1 MYKALGGNMKV
12 VICSCA
18 RCTAAGSE
26 FLLDSVHEVKSE
38 LLKAY
43 AFEKID
49 SKPEIEVDFTNIMD
63 EAKDAEDNAPLAEID
78 GTYYTKIKPEELM
91 EHIYNQY
98 TPKNEVK

>member
-1 MYKALGGNMKV
+1 MKV

-49 SKPEIEVDFTNIMD
+49 TKPEIDVDFTNIMD
-63 EAKDAEDNAPLAEID
+63 DVEDSENSTPLAKVD
-78 GTYYTKIKPEELM
+78 NTYYERIKPEELM
-91 EHIYNQY
+91 ENIYNKYQFN
-98 TPKNEVK
+98 NEVK

>member
-1 MYKALGGNMKV
+1 MKV

-26 FLLDSVHEVKSE
+26 FLLDSVHEVKSD

-49 SKPEIEVDFTNIMD
+49 TKPEIDVDFTNIMD
-63 EAKDAEDNAPLAEID
+63 DVEDSENSVPLAKVD
-78 GTYYTKIKPEELM
+78 DTYYEKIKPEELM
-91 EHIYNQY
+91 ENIYNKY
-98 TPKNEVK
+98 HFNNEVK

>member
-1 MYKALGGNMKV
+1 MKV

-26 FLLDSVHEVKSE
+26 FLLDSVHEVKSD

-49 SKPEIEVDFTNIMD
+49 TKPEIDVDFTNIMD
-63 EAKDAEDNAPLAEID
+63 DVEDSENSVPLAKVD
-78 GTYYTKIKPEELM
+78 DTYYEKIKPEELM
-91 EHIYNQY
+91 EDIYNKY
-98 TPKNEVK
+98 HFNNEVK

>member
-1 MYKALGGNMKV
+1 MKV

-49 SKPEIEVDFTNIMD
+49 TKPELDVDFTNIMD
-63 EAKDAEDNAPLAEID
+63 DVEDSDNSVPLAKVD
-78 GTYYTKIKPEELM
+78 DTYYEKIKPEELM
-91 EHIYNQY
+91 ENIYNQY
-98 TPKNEVK
+98 QFNNEVK

>member
-1 MYKALGGNMKV
+1 MKV

-26 FLLDSVHEVKSE
+26 FLLDSVHEVKSD

-49 SKPEIEVDFTNIMD
+49 TKPEIDVDFTNIMD
-63 EAKDAEDNAPLAEID
+63 DVEDSDNSVPLAKVD
-78 GTYYTKIKPEELM
+78 DTYYEKIKPEELM
-91 EHIYNQY
+91 ENIYNQY
-98 TPKNEVK
+98 QFNNEVK

>member
-1 MYKALGGNMKV
+1 MKV

-49 SKPEIEVDFTNIMD
+49 TKPELDVDFTNIMD
-63 EAKDAEDNAPLAEID
+63 DVEDSENSVPLAKVD
-78 GTYYTKIKPEELM
+78 DTYYEKIKPEELM
-91 EHIYNQY
+91 ENIYNQY
-98 TPKNEVK
+98 QFNNEVK

>member
-1 MYKALGGNMKV
+1 MKV

-26 FLLDSVHEVKSE
+26 FLLDSVHEVKSD

-49 SKPEIEVDFTNIMD
+49 TKPEIDVDFTNIMD
-63 EAKDAEDNAPLAEID
+63 DVEDSENSVPLVKVD
-78 GTYYTKIKPEELM
+78 DTYYEKIKPEELM
-91 EHIYNQY
+91 ENIYNKYQFN
-98 TPKNEVK
+98 NEVK

>member
-1 MYKALGGNMKV
+1 MKV

-26 FLLDSVHEVKSE
+26 FLLDSVHEVKSD

-49 SKPEIEVDFTNIMD
+49 TKPEIDVDFTNIMD
-63 EAKDAEDNAPLAEID
+63 DVEDSDNSVPLAKVD
-78 GTYYTKIKPEELM
+78 DTYYEKIKPEELM
-91 EHIYNQY
+91 ENIYNKY
-98 TPKNEVK
+98 HFNNEVK

>member
-1 MYKALGGNMKV
+1 MKV

-26 FLLDSVHEVKSE
+26 FLLDSVHEVKSD

-49 SKPEIEVDFTNIMD
+49 TKPEIDVDFTNIMND
-63 EAKDAEDNAPLAEID
+63 VEDSENSVPLAKVD
-78 GTYYTKIKPEELM
+78 DTYYEKIKPEELM
-91 EHIYNQY
+91 ENIYNKY
-98 TPKNEVK
+98 HFNNEVK

>member
-1 MYKALGGNMKV
+1 MKV

-26 FLLDSVHEVKSE
+26 FLLDSVHEVKSD

-49 SKPEIEVDFTNIMD
+49 TKPELDVDFTNIMD
-63 EAKDAEDNAPLAEID
+63 DVEDSENSAPLAKVD
-78 GTYYTKIKPEELM
+78 DTYYEKIKPEELM
-91 EHIYNQY
+91 ENIYNKY
-98 TPKNEVK
+98 HFNNEVK

>member
-1 MYKALGGNMKV
+1 MKV

-49 SKPEIEVDFTNIMD
+49 TKPEIDVDFTNIMD
-63 EAKDAEDNAPLAEID
+63 DVEGSENSVPLAKVD
-78 GTYYTKIKPEELM
+78 DTYYEKIKPEELM
-91 EHIYNQY
+91 ENIYNQY
-98 TPKNEVK
+98 QFNNEVK